1 MRQQKIG
8 ISLSKLFIFLSILTL
23 IIGLEWSR
31 AALSVSM
38 LCLGLTTLLPDVD
51 ILQLRPKH
59 LLSPPANL
67 WNRIK
72 GLLNDPVH
80 WVWAVWVL
88 WILITGLYSDNMD
101 EFWLR
106 MKAKVPLLVLPL
118 SIAGVRGF
126 PKWAWWFSMLFYL
139 LATAGS
145 AAWSLYA
152 FYTMPA
158 SAMEQYQ
165 AAGVM
170 PTLINHIRF
179 SLMVVMAIYTGA
191 YLAYKP
197 MFGPKRV
204 MRAVYA
210 AITLFLIGY
219 LHLLAVRSG
228 LATFYLTTIVVVLV
242 YIARKVKWYFSV
254 LALLAMLSA
263 PYVAYL
269 TIPTLKAKVGYTL
282 YDLEKLQQG
291 DVAGDRS
298 DTKRFISM
306 SVGVNAAKLA
316 PLLGVGYGNIEATI
330 NQVYDELYPTV
341 PVDNRELPHNQ
352 YIFTLLGSGI
362 VGLLL
367 LLTAMLVPLVRDR
380 GYRNIFLLTITV
392 VILTSFLVEYSMETQ
407 RGTAIYLLFFVMGIL
422 LNTSTDHVQNI
433 GTDHSTE

>member
-8 ISLSKLFIFLSILTL
+8 ITLSKLFIFLSILTL

-59 LLSPPANL
+59 LLSPPTNL
-67 WNRIK
+67 WTRIK
-72 GLLNDPVH
+72 GLFADPVH
-80 WVWAVWVL
+80 WVWALWVL
-88 WILITGLYSDNMD
+88 WILVTGLYSDNMD

-106 MKAKVPLLVLPL
+106 LKAKVPFIVLPL

-126 PKWAWWFSMLFYL
+126 PKWAWWSSMLFYL

-191 YLAYKP
+191 YLAYRP
-197 MFGPKRV
+197 MFGPTKF
-204 MRAVYA
+204 MRALYA
-210 AITLFLIGY
+210 IVTLFLIGY

-228 LATFYLTTIVVVLV
+228 LATFYLTTIVAVLV
-242 YIARKVKWYFSV
+242 YAARKVKWYYSV
-254 LALLAMLSA
+254 LVLIAMLLA

-269 TIPTLKAKVGYTL
+269 TIPTLQTKVGYTL

-298 DTKRFISM
+298 DTKRFISIA
-306 SVGVNAAKLA
+306 VGVNAALDA
-316 PLLGVGYGNIEATI
+316 PLFGVGYGDIESSI

-341 PVDNRELPHNQ
+341 PIDNRELPHNQ

-362 VGLLL
+362 VGLGLL
-367 LLTAMLVPLVRDR
+367 LAAMAVPVLRNK
-380 GYRNIFLLTITV
+380 GFKNIFLLTITI
-392 VILTSFLVEYSMETQ
+392 VILTSFLVEYSVETQ
-407 RGTAIYLLFFVMGIL
+407 RGSAIYLLFFIMGLL
-422 LNTSTDHVQNI
+422 LNTSTTHAENI
-433 GTDHSTE
+433 GTDHST